1 MTLLNNNQIKVI
13 KIKILKI
20 HNKKAQLKF
29 NKLIANLKLI
39 NKAKIISKKIS
50 QIKTFKKIQL
60 NHNQIKHRVIYKT

>member
-1 MTLLNNNQIKVI
+1 MTLLNSNQIKVI
-13 KIKILKI
+13 KIKFLKI

-60 NHNQIKHRVIYKT
+60 NHNQIEHRVIYKT